1 MHSRPL
7 LFQSLTISRPDSGG
21 NVYKNVLKEVLD
33 ALDAREDASF
43 FAQFDGDNDNEVDM
57 ITFIHSGYAGEGTP
71 GNDDIGTSDLYLD
84 GIADLNRIVHS
95 I

>member
-21 NVYKNVLKEVLD
+21 NVYKNILKEVLN

-43 FAQFDGDNDNEVDM
+43 FAQFDGDGDNEVDM
-57 ITFIHSGYAGEGTP
+57 ITFLHSGYPGESTP
-71 GNDDIGTSDLYLD
+71 SEDDIGTLDLCLD
-84 GIADLNRIVHS
+84 GIIDLNWIAHS